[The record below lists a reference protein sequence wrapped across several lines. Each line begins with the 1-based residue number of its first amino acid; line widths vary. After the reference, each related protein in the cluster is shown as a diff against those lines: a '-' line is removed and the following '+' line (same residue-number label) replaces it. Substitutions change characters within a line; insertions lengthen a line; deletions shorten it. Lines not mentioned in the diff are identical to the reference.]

1 MKFQGKLTTQTQE
14 KCEKP
19 HFGSNTGSLDP
30 YSNGQNLASSVTR
43 YHGQLSSC
51 TISEKNDDSILR
63 KCSDERTN
71 R

>member
-1 MKFQGKLTTQTQE
+1 MLGIVTSYHFMKFQGKLTTQTQE

-43 YHGQLSSC
+43 YHVQYQKKMMIQS
-51 TISEKNDDSILR
+51 
-63 KCSDERTN
+63 
-71 R
+71 